1 MYYRLF
7 VISQCW
13 FCNNIVGFVYH
24 TKYLKKDCIG
34 GSIQN
39 KICLNEKHQIVEL
52 ILKLSFIF
60 SKMQIINKK
69 MMLVNLN
76 FLRYCMNYTCEF
88 IFFKKMYEKKEF

>member
-1 MYYRLF
+1 MHYRLF
-7 VISQCW
+7 IISQCW

-52 ILKLSFIF
+52 ILKQSFIF

-76 FLRYCMNYTCEF
+76 FKIL
-88 IFFKKMYEKKEF
+88 YELYM